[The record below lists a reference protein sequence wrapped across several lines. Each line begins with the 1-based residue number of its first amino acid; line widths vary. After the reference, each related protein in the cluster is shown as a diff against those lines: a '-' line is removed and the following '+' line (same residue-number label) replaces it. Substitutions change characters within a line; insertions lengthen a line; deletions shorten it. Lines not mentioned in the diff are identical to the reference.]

1 MILLIW
7 LIKSYL
13 ISYKLFFYN
22 KPTLITLL
30 LCVDILN
37 LFHISKLFLY
47 QLKGHSEFY
56 CTFKIYENEIQ
67 SLLDKLNDDWE
78 GEMEDC
84 ICYGFNTKMFHELV
98 YCLEFTLFD

>member
-1 MILLIW
+1 MLARLHVIVSSGIDKDINTVKQILSQINPEF
-7 LIKSYL
+7 S
-13 ISYKLFFYN
+13 IS
-22 KPTLITLL
+22 PAR
-30 LCVDILN
+30 D
-37 LFHISKLFLY
+37 Y
-47 QLKGHSEFY
+47 QGLKGHSEFY
-56 CTFKIYENEIQ
+56 CTFKIHENEIQ